1 MTTYDIIPDIHG
13 QAGLLTS
20 LLRRLGY
27 SDRRGAWRHPDRD
40 RSAIFLGDFIDR
52 GPDQAATIDIVRR
65 MTGEGTARAVM
76 GNHELNALLY
86 HATDPATG
94 RPLRAH
100 GQTQTAQHA
109 RFLSEFPLGMAK
121 TRDVLSW
128 MAGLPLWLEMPE
140 FRAVHAC
147 WHAASIA
154 LIRQEISRD
163 GLDDESL
170 LAIARKGD
178 PLRDAVENLLKG
190 PEIRLPPGVQL
201 VDNAGYTRSDSRV
214 AWWTRRMT
222 RWHEVV
228 ASWPEDQ
235 PLRNRGDPRA
245 TSRSQ
250 LPQRRDP
257 GLLRPLLAHRRTAA
271 PGRQHPVPRL
281 LRRQGWSAAQL
292 PARSR
297 QRVGHSA
304 RSRAPDNLRSAG
316 LTSRAPMTDRDEV
329 KTSGCAP
336 ASRRAMG
343 GSTPIDAAACGIE
356 KCDNLNTTGGQ

>member
-13 QAGLLTS
+13 QAELLTS

-65 MTGEGTARAVM
+65 MTGEGTAQAVM

-100 GQTQTAQHA
+100 GRTQTAQHA
-109 RFLSEFPLGMAK
+109 RFLSEFPLGMAR

-128 MAGLPLWLEMPE
+128 MARLPLWLETPE

-154 LIRQEISRD
+154 LIRREIFRD
-163 GLDDESL
+163 CLDEETL

-178 PLRDAVENLLKG
+178 PLREAVETLLKG

-201 VDNAGYTRSDSRV
+201 VDNAGHTRSDSRV

-228 ASWPEDQ
+228 ASWPDDQ
-235 PLRNRGDPRA
+235 PLP
-245 TSRSQ
+245 
-250 LPQRRDP
+250 P
-257 GLLRPLLAHRRTAA
+257 GPVKEEIRERLLAVTYPSDAI
-271 PGRQHPVPRL
+271 PVFFGHYWLIGTPRL
-281 LRRQGWSAAQL
+281 QA
-292 PARSR
+292 
-297 QRVGHSA
+297 
-304 RSRAPDNLRSAG
+304 DNILCLDYSAG
-316 LTSRAPMTDRDEV
+316 KGGPLVSYRLDRD
-329 KTSGCAP
+329 SGP
-336 ASRRAMG
+336 V
-343 GSTPIDAAACGIE
+343 TPLALERLTI
-356 KCDNLNTTGGQ
+356 CDPPG